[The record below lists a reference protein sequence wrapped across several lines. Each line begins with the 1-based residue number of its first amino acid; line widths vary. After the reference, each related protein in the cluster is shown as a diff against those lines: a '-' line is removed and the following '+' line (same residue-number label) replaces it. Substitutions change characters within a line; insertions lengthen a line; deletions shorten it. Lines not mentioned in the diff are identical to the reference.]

1 MIFQSSPATKKAVA
15 DALKRMQSGQSDK
28 KKTRADTDALMEKRR
43 QERKTASLEA
53 AKKDAPNLSA
63 LEKQH
68 AEMKSKYDKLG
79 GSNYQYADREQNLSE
94 GERQARSMES
104 GMSQLG
110 SRIGAIKAG
119 GYSKGGKINLK
130 DCSVST
136 ASKGKNNS
144 CW

>member
-1 MIFQSSPATKKAVA
+1 MILQSSPATKKAVA

-28 KKTRADTDALMEKRR
+28 KKTRADTNAMMEKRR
-43 QERKTASLEA
+43 QERKAASLEA
-53 AKKDAPNLSA
+53 AKRDAPNLSA

-79 GSNYQYADREQNLSE
+79 GSNYQYADREQNLSQ
-94 GERQARSMES
+94 GEREARGME
-104 GMSQLG
+104 GAMSQLG
-110 SRIGAIKAG
+110 SRINAIKAG

-136 ASKGKNNS
+136 ASKGKRNS
-144 CW
+144 DW

>member
-1 MIFQSSPATKKAVA
+1 MILESSPATKKAVKEA
-15 DALKRMQSGQSDK
+15 MERMKAGKSDK
-28 KKTRADTDALMEKRR
+28 PKTRADTDALMASRR
-43 QERKTASLEA
+43 KERNAQNLQA

-68 AEMKSKYDKLG
+68 GEMKSKYDKLG

-104 GMSQLG
+104 GMNQL
-110 SRIGAIKAG
+110 SNRINAIKKG
-119 GYSKGGKINLK
+119 GYAKGGKIKLK
-130 DCSVST
+130 DSSVST
-136 ASKGKNNS
+136 ASKGKKNS